1 MIHSDGLGIACGHG
15 ATMHHGLVPDAARAG
30 HDSGM
35 FVAALAAQSLIGN
48 WKT

>member
-1 MIHSDGLGIACGHG
+1 MIHSDGLGIVCERG
-15 ATMHHGLVPDAARAG
+15 AAVHHGLDPDAARAG